1 VSIPSSIKVYRT
13 LAPPCVLAVLIV
25 IMHLVPVSDVDPSS
39 WLSKFHFDKIVHGCA
54 FALLSLSMSVAFTK
68 LHLFP
73 NKTPVLML
81 IIWVSCISFG
91 TILEIIQGEFI
102 VGRTADFL
110 DIVADCVGS
119 VLAFVVFRGVYGVFP
134 GQIPSDVLISN
145 SRMSSH
151 DQ

>member
-1 VSIPSSIKVYRT
+1 MSIPSSIKVLRI
-13 LAPPCVLAVLIV
+13 LAPSFVLAVLIV
-25 IMHLVPVSDVDPSS
+25 IMHLFPVSGVDPSS
-39 WLSKFHFDKIVHGCA
+39 WLSKCHLDKIVHAFA

-73 NKTPVLML
+73 YKIPVLML
-81 IIWVSCISFG
+81 IILVSCTGFG
-91 TILEIIQGEFI
+91 TILEIIQGKLI

-110 DIVADCVGS
+110 DIVADCAGS
-119 VLAFVVFRGVYGVFP
+119 ALAFVAFRGVYGVFP

-151 DQ
+151 D

>member
-1 VSIPSSIKVYRT
+1 MSIPSSIKVLRI
-13 LAPPCVLAVLIV
+13 LAPSFVLAVLIV
-25 IMHLVPVSDVDPSS
+25 IMHLFPVSGVDPSS
-39 WLSKFHFDKIVHGCA
+39 WLSKCHLDKIVHAFA

-73 NKTPVLML
+73 YKIPVLML
-81 IIWVSCISFG
+81 IILVSCTGFG
-91 TILEIIQGEFI
+91 TILEIIQGKLI

-119 VLAFVVFRGVYGVFP
+119 ALAFVAFRGVYGVFP

-151 DQ
+151 E

>member
-1 VSIPSSIKVYRT
+1 
-13 LAPPCVLAVLIV
+13 
-25 IMHLVPVSDVDPSS
+25 
-39 WLSKFHFDKIVHGCA
+39 
-54 FALLSLSMSVAFTK
+54 
-68 LHLFP
+68 
-73 NKTPVLML
+73 ML

>member
-1 VSIPSSIKVYRT
+1 MSIPSSIKVLRI
-13 LAPPCVLAVLIV
+13 LAPSFVLAVLIV
-25 IMHLVPVSDVDPSS
+25 IMHLFPVSGVDPSS
-39 WLSKFHFDKIVHGCA
+39 WLSKCHLDKIVHAFA

-73 NKTPVLML
+73 YKIPVLML
-81 IIWVSCISFG
+81 IILVSCTGFG
-91 TILEIIQGEFI
+91 TILEIIQGKLI
-102 VGRTADFL
+102 VGRTADSL

-119 VLAFVVFRGVYGVFP
+119 ALAFVAFRGVYGVFP

-151 DQ
+151 D

>member
-1 VSIPSSIKVYRT
+1 MVRILIP
-13 LAPPCVLAVLIV
+13 PFVLAVLIV
-25 IMHLVPVSDVDPSS
+25 IMHLVPVSGVDPAS
-39 WLSKFHFDKIVHGCA
+39 WLSKFHLDKIVHCFA

-73 NKTPVLML
+73 YKIPVLML
-81 IIWVSCISFG
+81 IILVSCTGFG
-91 TILEIIQGEFI
+91 TILEIIQEELI

-119 VLAFVVFRGVYGVFP
+119 ALAFVAFRGVYGVFP

-145 SRMSSH
+145 SRTSSH
-151 DQ
+151 D

>member
-1 VSIPSSIKVYRT
+1 
-13 LAPPCVLAVLIV
+13 
-25 IMHLVPVSDVDPSS
+25 MHLFPVSGVDPSS
-39 WLSKFHFDKIVHGCA
+39 WLSKCHLDKIVHAFA

-73 NKTPVLML
+73 YKIPVLML
-81 IIWVSCISFG
+81 IILVSCTGFG
-91 TILEIIQGEFI
+91 TILEIIQGKLI

-119 VLAFVVFRGVYGVFP
+119 ALAFVAFRGVYGVFP

-151 DQ
+151 D

>member
-1 VSIPSSIKVYRT
+1 
-13 LAPPCVLAVLIV
+13 
-25 IMHLVPVSDVDPSS
+25 MHLFPVSGVDPSS
-39 WLSKFHFDKIVHGCA
+39 WLSKCHLDKIVHAFA

-73 NKTPVLML
+73 YKIPVLML
-81 IIWVSCISFG
+81 IILVSCTGFG
-91 TILEIIQGEFI
+91 TILEIIQGKLI
-102 VGRTADFL
+102 VGRTADSL

-119 VLAFVVFRGVYGVFP
+119 ALAFVAFRGVYGVFP

-151 DQ
+151 D